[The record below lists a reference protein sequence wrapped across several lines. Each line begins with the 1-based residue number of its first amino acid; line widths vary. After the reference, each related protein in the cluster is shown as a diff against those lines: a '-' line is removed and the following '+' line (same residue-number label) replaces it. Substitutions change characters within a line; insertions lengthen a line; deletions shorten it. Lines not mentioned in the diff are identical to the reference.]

1 MAVTKILAKTTRL
14 DHLVRYVVN
23 PKKTGEQVF
32 VSSVGC
38 LPETAARTWMDTKRR
53 FGRMDGVQ
61 AYHLIQSF
69 KPGEITPEL
78 AHEIGSRFAERYLD
92 GFEVIVGTHV
102 DKAHVHNH
110 IIFNSVSDRDGH
122 KYHSSPNSYFKE
134 VRALSD
140 ALCRE
145 YGLSVIEEPG
155 RRALTYVE
163 WRMQKLGIRTQR
175 QLVDRDVAECLSLAM
190 DVGQFYA
197 LMEDRGYTILHRSR
211 YPTFV
216 PYGDE
221 HGHRARV
228 KGKAMTEDDLIAYID
243 KAMTDPTF
251 EVILPKQ
258 KRVRFPRGKVT
269 GFRACVLA
277 WTYILGLV
285 NDGVQMQHVV
295 PPRELKRFEQL
306 KKAAAYLTNNK
317 IDTLEQ
323 LEARMADLTR
333 QIDWQTKHRI
343 ILNGKKKRQR
353 PLYDALQTVALY
365 EGRDEAAFPL
375 SPEEQNKLQKA
386 QQILSKTPIDIL
398 KLERER
404 LYADLVEV
412 NRALR
417 SLKTEVCLC
426 EQIKADSTRIQSN
439 LRPFLTEDRELI
451 EGFSHYDRER

>member
-1 MAVTKILAKTTRL
+1 MAVTKILAKTVRL
-14 DHLVRYVVN
+14 DKLIRYVVN

-38 LPETAARTWMDTKRR
+38 VPETAAKTWMDTKRR
-53 FGRMDGVQ
+53 FGRVDGVQ

-69 KPGEITPEL
+69 KPGEVTPEL
-78 AHEIGSRFAERYLD
+78 AHEIGNRFAEKYLE

-122 KYHSSPNSYFKE
+122 KYHSSPASYFRE
-134 VRALSD
+134 IRGLSD
-140 ALCRE
+140 RLCRE
-145 YGLSVIEEPG
+145 YGLSVIDEPG

-190 DVGQFYA
+190 DVGGFYA
-197 LMEDRGYTILHRSR
+197 LMEDRGYTILHRSK

-216 PYGDE
+216 PYGEE
-221 HGHRARV
+221 HGHRARM

-243 KAMTDPTF
+243 RAMMDPTF
-251 EVILPKQ
+251 EVIVPRQ
-258 KRVRFPRGKVT
+258 QQVRFPRGKIT

-277 WTYILGLV
+277 WAYILGLI
-285 NDGVQMQHVV
+285 NDGVKPQYHV
-295 PPRELKRFEQL
+295 PPKELKRFEQL
-306 KKAAAYLTNNK
+306 KKQAKYLTDNH

-323 LEARMADLTR
+323 MEERIADLTQ
-333 QIDWQTKHRI
+333 QIDFQTRHRI

-353 PLYDALQTVALY
+353 PLYDALQIAAMY

-375 SPEEQNKLQKA
+375 SEEEQNKLQKA

-417 SLKTEVCLC
+417 DLKRELHLC
-426 EQIKADSTRIQSN
+426 EQIEADSTHIHEN
-439 LRPFLTEDRELI
+439 LQPFLTEDRELI
-451 EGFSHYDRER
+451 EEFSHYDRER

>member
-78 AHEIGSRFAERYLD
+78 AHEIGNRFAERYLD

-102 DKAHVHNH
+102 DRAHVHNH

-122 KYHSSPNSYFKE
+122 KYHSSPASYFRE
-134 VRALSD
+134 IRGLSD
-140 ALCRE
+140 RLCRE
-145 YGLSVIEEPG
+145 YGLSVIDEPS

-163 WRMQKLGIRTQR
+163 WRMRQLGIRTQKE
-175 QLVDRDVAECLSLAM
+175 LVDRDVEECLSLAM
-190 DVGQFYA
+190 DVGGFYA
-197 LMEDRGYTILHRSR
+197 LMEDRGYTVQHKSR

-251 EVILPKQ
+251 EVILPRQ
-258 KRVRFPRGKVT
+258 ERVFFPRGKVT

-295 PPRELKRFEQL
+295 PPKELKRFEQL
-306 KKAAAYLTNNK
+306 KKQAAYLTDNH

-323 LEARMADLTR
+323 LDARMADLTR
-333 QIDWQTKHRI
+333 QIDYQTKHRI
-343 ILNGKKKRQR
+343 ILNGKKKRQH
-353 PLYDALQTVALY
+353 PLYDALQIAAMY

-375 SPEEQNKLQKA
+375 TPDEQNKLQKA
-386 QQILSKTPIDIL
+386 QQMLSKTPIDIL
-398 KLERER
+398 KLEREK

-417 SLKTEVCLC
+417 RLKTEVRLC
-426 EQIKADSTRIQSN
+426 EQIKADGTRIQTN
-439 LRPFLTEDRELI
+439 LHPFLTEDRELI
-451 EGFSHYDRER
+451 EEFSHYDRER

>member
-1 MAVTKILAKTTRL
+1 MAVTKILAKRMRL
-14 DHLVRYVVN
+14 DHLIRYVCN
-23 PKKTGEQVF
+23 PRKTDEQVF

-38 LPETAARTWMDTKRR
+38 VPETAARTWMDTKRR
-53 FGRMDGVQ
+53 FGRTEGVQ

-69 KPGEITPEL
+69 RPGEITPEL
-78 AHEIGSRFAERYLD
+78 AHEIGNRFAERYLD

-122 KYHSSPNSYFKE
+122 KYHSSPNSYFRE
-134 VRALSD
+134 IRGLSD
-140 ALCRE
+140 ALCQE
-145 YGLSVIEEPG
+145 YSLSVIDEPSK
-155 RRALTYVE
+155 RALTYVE

-175 QLVDRDVAECLSLAM
+175 QLADRDVEECLSLAM
-190 DVGQFYA
+190 DVGGFYA
-197 LMEDRGYTILHRSR
+197 LMEDRGYTVQHRSR

-216 PYGDE
+216 PYGE
-221 HGHRARV
+221 ERAYRARV

-251 EVILPKQ
+251 EVIMPRQ
-258 KRVRFPRGKVT
+258 QRVHFPRGKVT
-269 GFRACVLA
+269 GFQACVLA
-277 WTYILGLV
+277 WTYILGMV
-285 NDGVQMQHVV
+285 NNGVQMQHVV

-317 IDTLEQ
+317 IDTLGQ
-323 LEARMADLTR
+323 LEERIADLTQ

-343 ILNGKKKRQR
+343 ILNGQKKRQR
-353 PLYDALQTVALY
+353 PLYDALQTVAMF
-365 EGRDEAAFPL
+365 EGRDEAACPL
-375 SPEEQNKLQKA
+375 SPEEQDKLQKA

-417 SLKTEVCLC
+417 DLKNERHLC
-426 EQIKADSTRIQSN
+426 EQIEADSTHIHEN
-439 LRPFLTEDRELI
+439 LQPFLTEDRELKQ
-451 EGFSHYDRER
+451 EYMNYER

>member
-14 DHLVRYVVN
+14 DHLVRYVIN
-23 PKKTGEQVF
+23 PKKTDEQVF

-38 LPETAARTWMDTKRR
+38 QPETAARTWMDTKRR
-53 FGRMDGVQ
+53 FGRTEGVQ

-69 KPGEITPEL
+69 QPGEITPEL
-78 AHEIGSRFAERYLD
+78 AHEIGNQFAKRYLE

-122 KYHSSPNSYFKE
+122 KYHSSPASYFRE
-134 VRALSD
+134 IRGLSD

-145 YGLSVIEEPG
+145 YGLSVIDEPSK
-155 RRALTYVE
+155 RVLTYVE

-175 QLVDRDVAECLSLAM
+175 QLVDRDVEECLSLAM
-190 DVGQFYA
+190 DVGGFYA
-197 LMEDRGYTILHRSR
+197 LMEDRGYTIQHRSK

-216 PYGDE
+216 PYGDD
-221 HGHRARV
+221 HGHRARM
-228 KGKAMTEDDLIAYID
+228 KGKTMKEDDLVAYID
-243 KAMTDPTF
+243 RAMTDPTL
-251 EVILPKQ
+251 EVIMPRQ
-258 KRVRFPRGKVT
+258 RRVRFPRGKVT

-277 WTYILGLV
+277 WIYILGLV
-285 NDGVQMQHVV
+285 NDGVQMQRVV

-323 LEARMADLTR
+323 LEERIADLTR

-343 ILNGKKKRQR
+343 ILNGQKKRQR
-353 PLYDALQTVALY
+353 PHYEALQTVAMF
-365 EGRDEAAFPL
+365 ETQDRAAFPF
-375 SPEEQNKLQKA
+375 SEEEQNKLQKA

-417 SLKTEVCLC
+417 NLKSELHLC
-426 EQIKADSTRIQSN
+426 EQIKADSTHIHEN
-439 LRPFLTEDRELI
+439 LQPFLTEDRELKQ
-451 EGFSHYDRER
+451 EYMNYER

>member
-14 DHLVRYVVN
+14 DHLIRYVIN
-23 PKKTGEQVF
+23 PKKTDEQVF

-38 LPETAARTWMDTKRR
+38 VPETAARTWMDTKRR
-53 FGRMDGVQ
+53 FGRVDGVQ

-78 AHEIGSRFAERYLD
+78 AHEIGNRFAQKYLD
-92 GFEVIVGTHV
+92 RFEVIVGTHV

-122 KYHSSPNSYFKE
+122 KYHSSPDSYFKE
-134 VRALSD
+134 VRGLSD
-140 ALCRE
+140 ALCKE

-163 WRMQKLGIRTQR
+163 WRMGQLGITTQR
-175 QLVDRDVAECLSLAM
+175 QMVDRDVAECLSLAM
-190 DVGQFYA
+190 DVGGFYA
-197 LMEDRGYTILHRSR
+197 LMEDRGYTVQHRSR

-216 PYGDE
+216 PYGE
-221 HGHRARV
+221 EQGHRARV

-243 KAMTDPTF
+243 RAMMDPSF
-251 EVILPKQ
+251 EVIVPKHQ
-258 KRVRFPRGKVT
+258 PVHFPRGKVT

-277 WTYILGLV
+277 WAYILGLI
-285 NDGVQMQHVV
+285 NDGIKPQYHV
-295 PPRELKRFEQL
+295 PPKELKRFEQL
-306 KKAAAYLTNNK
+306 KKAAAYLTDNH

-323 LEARMADLTR
+323 LRERMADLDR
-333 QIDWQTKHRI
+333 QVDWQTRHRI

-375 SPEEQNKLQKA
+375 TPEEKNKLQKA

-412 NRALR
+412 NRGLR
-417 SLKTEVCLC
+417 DLKSELHLC
-426 EQIKADSTRIQSN
+426 EQIEADSTHIHEN
-439 LRPFLTEDRELI
+439 LQPFLTEDRELKQ
-451 EGFSHYDRER
+451 EFMNYER

>member
-1 MAVTKILAKTTRL
+1 MAVTKILAKDARL
-14 DHLVRYVVN
+14 DKLIRYVTN

-38 LPETAARTWMDTKRR
+38 VPETAAKTWMGTKRR
-53 FGRMDGVQ
+53 FGRVDGVQ

-69 KPGEITPEL
+69 KPGEVTPEL
-78 AHEIGSRFAERYLD
+78 AHEIGNRFAQMHLD
-92 GFEVIVGTHV
+92 GYEVIVGTHV

-122 KYHSSPNSYFKE
+122 KYHSSPDSYYRE
-134 VRALSD
+134 IRALSD
-140 ALCRE
+140 SLCRE
-145 YGLSVIEEPG
+145 YGLSVIGEPT
-155 RRALTYVE
+155 RHALTYVE
-163 WRMQKLGIRTQR
+163 WRMRKLGIRTQKE
-175 QLVDRDVAECLSLAM
+175 LVDRDVAECLSLAM
-190 DVGQFYA
+190 DVGGFYA
-197 LMEDRGYTILHRSR
+197 LMEDRGYTIQHRSR

-221 HGHRARV
+221 QGHRARV

-251 EVILPKQ
+251 EVIMPRQ
-258 KRVRFPRGKVT
+258 ERVWFPRGKVT

-285 NDGVQMQHVV
+285 NDGVQMQYVV
-295 PPRELKRFEQL
+295 PPKELKRFEQL
-306 KKAAAYLTNNK
+306 KKAAAYLTDNH

-323 LEARMADLTR
+323 LRYRKADLDR

-353 PLYDALQTVALY
+353 PLYDALQIVAMY

-375 SPEEQNKLQKA
+375 ATEERDKLQKA
-386 QQILSKTPIDIL
+386 RQILSENPIDIL

-404 LYADLVEV
+404 LYADLVEA

-417 SLKTEVCLC
+417 DLKNERHLC
-426 EQIKADSTRIQSN
+426 EQIEADSTRLHEN
-439 LRPFLTEDRELI
+439 LRPFLTEEMELRP
-451 EGFSHYDRER
+451 ELAAHEEER

>member
-14 DHLVRYVVN
+14 DHLIRYVIN
-23 PKKTGEQVF
+23 PKKTDEQVF

-38 LPETAARTWMDTKRR
+38 VPETAARTWMDTKRR
-53 FGRMDGVQ
+53 FGRVDGVQ

-78 AHEIGSRFAERYLD
+78 AHEIGNRFAQKYLD
-92 GFEVIVGTHV
+92 RFEVIVGTHV

-122 KYHSSPNSYFKE
+122 KYHSSPDSYFKE
-134 VRALSD
+134 VRGLSD
-140 ALCRE
+140 ALCKE

-163 WRMQKLGIRTQR
+163 WRMGQLGITTQR
-175 QLVDRDVAECLSLAM
+175 QMVDRDVAECLSLAM
-190 DVGQFYA
+190 DVGGFYA
-197 LMEDRGYTILHRSR
+197 LMEDRGYTVQHRSR

-216 PYGDE
+216 PYGE
-221 HGHRARV
+221 EQGHRARV

-243 KAMTDPTF
+243 RAMMDPSF
-251 EVILPKQ
+251 EVIVPKHQ
-258 KRVRFPRGKVT
+258 PVHFPRGKVT

-277 WTYILGLV
+277 WAYILGLI
-285 NDGVQMQHVV
+285 NDGIKPQYHV
-295 PPRELKRFEQL
+295 PPKELKRFEQL
-306 KKAAAYLTNNK
+306 KKAAAYLTDNH

-323 LEARMADLTR
+323 LRERMADLDR
-333 QIDWQTKHRI
+333 QVDWQTRHRI

-353 PLYDALQTVALY
+353 PLYDALQTVAMF
-365 EGRDEAAFPL
+365 EGRDEAACPL

-412 NRALR
+412 NRGLR
-417 SLKTEVCLC
+417 DLKSELHLC
-426 EQIKADSTRIQSN
+426 EQIEADSTHIHEN
-439 LRPFLTEDRELI
+439 LQPFLTEDRELKQ
-451 EGFSHYDRER
+451 EFMNYER

>member
-1 MAVTKILAKTTRL
+1 MAVTKILAKTVRL
-14 DHLVRYVVN
+14 DKLIRYVVN
-23 PKKTGEQVF
+23 PKKTEEQVF

-38 LPETAARTWMDTKRR
+38 VPESAARTWKDTKRR
-53 FGRMDGVQ
+53 FGRTEGVQ

-78 AHEIGSRFAERYLD
+78 AHEIGNQFAQKYLD
-92 GFEVIVGTHV
+92 GYEVIVGTHV

-134 VRALSD
+134 IRGLSD
-140 ALCRE
+140 RLCRE
-145 YGLSVIEEPG
+145 YGMSVIDEPNK
-155 RRALTYVE
+155 RALTYVE

-175 QLVDRDVAECLSLAM
+175 QLVDRDVEECLSLAM

-197 LMEDRGYTILHRSR
+197 LMEDRGYTVQHRSK

-221 HGHRARV
+221 HGHRARM
-228 KGKAMTEDDLIAYID
+228 KGKAMTEDDFIAYID

-251 EVILPKQ
+251 EVIMPRQ
-258 KRVRFPRGKVT
+258 QRVHFPRGKVT

-285 NDGVQMQHVV
+285 NDGVQMQRVV

-306 KKAAAYLTNNK
+306 KKAAAYLSNNK

-323 LEARMADLTR
+323 LEERIADLTR
-333 QIDWQTKHRI
+333 QIDYKTKHRI
-343 ILNGKKKRQR
+343 ILNGQKKRQR
-353 PLYDALQTVALY
+353 PLYEALQTVAMF
-365 EGRDEAAFPL
+365 ETQDRAAFPL
-375 SPEEQNKLQKA
+375 SPEEQDKLQKA

-398 KLERER
+398 KHERER

-417 SLKTEVCLC
+417 HLKTEVRLC
-426 EQIKADSTRIQSN
+426 EQIKADSTRIHEN
-439 LRPFLTEDRELI
+439 LRPFLTDEMELKH
-451 EGFSHYDRER
+451 EFMDYER

>member
-14 DHLVRYVVN
+14 DHLVRYVIN
-23 PKKTGEQVF
+23 PKKTDEQVF

-38 LPETAARTWMDTKRR
+38 VPESAARTWMDTKRR
-53 FGRMDGVQ
+53 FGRVDGVQ

-78 AHEIGSRFAERYLD
+78 AHEIGNRFAQKYLD
-92 GFEVIVGTHV
+92 RFEVIVGTHV

-110 IIFNSVSDRDGH
+110 IIFNSVSDRDGQ
-122 KYHSSPNSYFKE
+122 KYHSSPASYFKE
-134 VRALSD
+134 IRGLSD
-140 ALCRE
+140 ALCKE

-163 WRMQKLGIRTQR
+163 WRMGQLGITTQR
-175 QLVDRDVAECLSLAM
+175 QMVDRDVAECLSLAM
-190 DVGQFYA
+190 DVGGFYA
-197 LMEDRGYTILHRSR
+197 LMEDRGYTIQHRSR

-216 PYGDE
+216 PFGDE
-221 HGHRARV
+221 QGHRARV

-243 KAMTDPTF
+243 KAMMDPTF
-251 EVILPKQ
+251 EVIMPRQ
-258 KRVRFPRGKVT
+258 QRVRFPRGKVT

-285 NDGVQMQHVV
+285 NDGVQMQYVV

-306 KKAAAYLTNNK
+306 KKQAAYLTDNH

-323 LEARMADLTR
+323 LRDRMADLDR

-343 ILNGKKKRQR
+343 ILNGKKKRQK
-353 PLYDALQTVALY
+353 PLYDALQLRAMY
-365 EGRDEAAFPL
+365 RHRDRAAFPL
-375 SPEEQNKLQKA
+375 SEEEQKNLQKA
-386 QQILSKTPIDIL
+386 EQLLAKPPIDIL

-417 SLKTEVCLC
+417 DLKSELHLC
-426 EQIKADSTRIQSN
+426 EQIEADSTHIHEN
-439 LRPFLTEDRELI
+439 LQPFLTEDRELKQ
-451 EGFSHYDRER
+451 EFMNYER

>member
-1 MAVTKILAKTTRL
+1 MAVTKILAKDARL
-14 DHLVRYVVN
+14 DKLIRYVVN

-38 LPETAARTWMDTKRR
+38 QPETAARTWMDTKRR
-53 FGRMDGVQ
+53 FGRSDGVQ

-69 KPGEITPEL
+69 RPGEITPEL
-78 AHEIGSRFAERYLD
+78 AHEIGNRFAERYLD

-110 IIFNSVSDRDGH
+110 IVFNSVSDRDGH

-145 YGLSVIEEPG
+145 YGLSVIDEPG
-155 RRALTYVE
+155 KRALTYVE
-163 WRMQKLGIRTQR
+163 WRMQKLGILTQR

-190 DVGQFYA
+190 DVGGFYA
-197 LMEDRGYTILHRSR
+197 LMEDRGYTIQHRSR

-216 PYGDE
+216 PYGE
-221 HGHRARV
+221 ERAYRARV
-228 KGKAMTEDDLIAYID
+228 KGKAMTEDDLTAYID
-243 KAMTDPTF
+243 RAMCDPTF
-251 EVILPKQ
+251 EVIMPRQ
-258 KRVRFPRGKVT
+258 ERVWFPRGKVT
-269 GFRACVLA
+269 GFQACVLA
-277 WTYILGLV
+277 WCYILGLM
-285 NDGVQMQHVV
+285 NDGVQIQHVV
-295 PPRELKRFEQL
+295 PPKELKRFEQL
-306 KKAAAYLTNNK
+306 KKQAAYLTDNH

-323 LEARMADLTR
+323 LRDRMADLQR

-343 ILNGKKKRQR
+343 ILNGQKKRQR
-353 PLYDALQTVALY
+353 PLYEALQTVAMF
-365 EGRDEAAFPL
+365 ETQDRAAFPL
-375 SPEEQNKLQKA
+375 SEEEQNKLQKA
-386 QQILSKTPIDIL
+386 QQILSKTPIDII

-417 SLKTEVCLC
+417 SLKTEVRLC
-426 EQIKADSTRIQSN
+426 EQIKADSTHIQSN

-451 EGFSHYDRER
+451 EEFSHYDRER

>member
-1 MAVTKILAKTTRL
+1 MAVTKILAKDARL
-14 DHLVRYVVN
+14 DKLIRYVVN
-23 PKKTGEQVF
+23 PKKTDEQVF

-38 LPETAARTWMDTKRR
+38 VPETAARTWMDTKRR
-53 FGRMDGVQ
+53 FGRVDGVQ

-69 KPGEITPEL
+69 KPGEVTPEL
-78 AHEIGSRFAERYLD
+78 AHEIGNRFAEKHLD
-92 GFEVIVGTHV
+92 GYEVIVGTHV

-110 IIFNSVSDRDGH
+110 IIFNSVSDKDGH
-122 KYHSSPNSYFKE
+122 KYHSSPDSYYRE
-134 VRALSD
+134 IRALSD
-140 ALCRE
+140 SLCRE
-145 YGLSVIEEPG
+145 YGLSVIGEPN

-163 WRMQKLGIRTQR
+163 WRMKKLGIRTQKE
-175 QLVDRDVAECLSLAM
+175 LVDRDVAEFLSLAM
-190 DVGQFYA
+190 DVGGFYA
-197 LMEDRGYTILHRSR
+197 LMEDRGYAIQHRSR

-221 HGHRARV
+221 QGHRARV

-243 KAMTDPTF
+243 KAMMDPAF
-251 EVILPKQ
+251 EVILPRQ
-258 KRVRFPRGKVT
+258 ERVWFPRGKVT

-285 NDGVQMQHVV
+285 NDGVQIQHVV

-306 KKAAAYLTNNK
+306 KKQAAYLTDNH

-323 LEARMADLTR
+323 LRERMADLQR

-343 ILNGKKKRQR
+343 ILNGKKKRQH
-353 PLYDALQTVALY
+353 PLYDALQIAAMY

-375 SPEEQNKLQKA
+375 TPEEQNKLQKA

-417 SLKTEVCLC
+417 DLKSELHLC
-426 EQIKADSTRIQSN
+426 EQIEADSTHIHEN
-439 LRPFLTEDRELI
+439 LQPFLTEDRELKQ
-451 EGFSHYDRER
+451 EYMNYER

>member
-1 MAVTKILAKTTRL
+1 MAVTKILAKDARL
-14 DHLVRYVVN
+14 DKLIRYVVN
-23 PKKTGEQVF
+23 PKKTDEQVF

-38 LPETAARTWMDTKRR
+38 VPETAARTWMDTKRR
-53 FGRMDGVQ
+53 FGRVDGVQ

-69 KPGEITPEL
+69 KLGEVTPEL
-78 AHEIGSRFAERYLD
+78 AHEIGNRFAEKHLD
-92 GFEVIVGTHV
+92 GYEVIVGTHV

-134 VRALSD
+134 IRGLSD
-140 ALCRE
+140 SLCRE

-155 RRALTYVE
+155 RRAFTYVE

-175 QLVDRDVAECLSLAM
+175 QLVDRDVEECLSLAM

-197 LMEDRGYTILHRSR
+197 LMEDRGYTVQHRSK

-221 HGHRARV
+221 HGHRARM
-228 KGKAMTEDDLIAYID
+228 KGKAMTEDDFIAYID

-251 EVILPKQ
+251 EVIMPRQ
-258 KRVRFPRGKVT
+258 QRVHFPRGKVT
-269 GFRACVLA
+269 GFQACVLA

-285 NDGVQMQHVV
+285 NDGVQMQRVV

-323 LEARMADLTR
+323 LEERIADLTR

-343 ILNGKKKRQR
+343 ILNGQKKRQR
-353 PLYDALQTVALY
+353 PLYDALQIAAMY

-375 SPEEQNKLQKA
+375 SEEEQNKLQKA

-417 SLKTEVCLC
+417 SLKTEVRLC
-426 EQIKADSTRIQSN
+426 EQIKADSTHIHEN
-439 LRPFLTEDRELI
+439 LQPFLTEDRELI
-451 EGFSHYDRER
+451 EEFSHYDRER

>member
-14 DHLVRYVVN
+14 DHLVRYVIN
-23 PKKTGEQVF
+23 LKKTDEQVF
-32 VSSVGC
+32 VSSLGC
-38 LPETAARTWMDTKRR
+38 QPETAARTWMDTKRR
-53 FGRMDGVQ
+53 FGRTEGVQ

-69 KPGEITPEL
+69 RPGEITPEL
-78 AHEIGSRFAERYLD
+78 AHEIGNRFAERYLD
-92 GFEVIVGTHV
+92 GFKVIVGTHV

-134 VRALSD
+134 IRGLSD
-140 ALCRE
+140 RLCRE
-145 YGLSVIEEPG
+145 YGLSVIDEPNK
-155 RRALTYVE
+155 RALTYVE

-175 QLVDRDVAECLSLAM
+175 QLVDRDVEECLSLAM

-197 LMEDRGYTILHRSR
+197 LMEDRGYTVQHRSK

-221 HGHRARV
+221 HGHRARM
-228 KGKAMTEDDLIAYID
+228 KGKAMTEDDFIAYID

-251 EVILPKQ
+251 EVIMPRQ
-258 KRVRFPRGKVT
+258 QRVHFPRGKVT

-285 NDGVQMQHVV
+285 NDGVQMQRVV

-306 KKAAAYLTNNK
+306 KKAAAYLSNNK

-323 LEARMADLTR
+323 LEERIADLTR
-333 QIDWQTKHRI
+333 QIDYKTKHRI
-343 ILNGKKKRQR
+343 ILNGQKKRQR
-353 PLYDALQTVALY
+353 PLYEALQTVAMF
-365 EGRDEAAFPL
+365 ETQDRAAFPL
-375 SPEEQNKLQKA
+375 SEEEQNKLQKA

-417 SLKTEVCLC
+417 DLKSELHLC
-426 EQIKADSTRIQSN
+426 EQIEADSTHIHEN
-439 LRPFLTEDRELI
+439 LQPFLTEDRELI
-451 EGFSHYDRER
+451 EEFSHYDRER

>member
-1 MAVTKILAKTTRL
+1 MAVTKILAKTVRL
-14 DHLVRYVVN
+14 DKLIRYVVN

-38 LPETAARTWMDTKRR
+38 VPETAAKTWMDTKRR
-53 FGRMDGVQ
+53 FGRVDGVQ

-69 KPGEITPEL
+69 KPGEVTPEL
-78 AHEIGSRFAERYLD
+78 AHEIGNRFAEKHLD
-92 GFEVIVGTHV
+92 GYEVIVGTHV

-134 VRALSD
+134 IRGLSD
-140 ALCRE
+140 RLCRE
-145 YGLSVIEEPG
+145 YGMSVIDEPNK
-155 RRALTYVE
+155 RALTYVE

-175 QLVDRDVAECLSLAM
+175 QLVDRDVEECLSLAM

-197 LMEDRGYTILHRSR
+197 LMEDRGYTVQHRSK

-221 HGHRARV
+221 HGHRARM
-228 KGKAMTEDDLIAYID
+228 KGKAMTEDDFIAYID
-243 KAMTDPTF
+243 RAMTDPTF
-251 EVILPKQ
+251 EVIMPRQ
-258 KRVRFPRGKVT
+258 QRVHFPRGKVT

-285 NDGVQMQHVV
+285 NDGVQMQRVV

-306 KKAAAYLTNNK
+306 KKAAAYLSNNK

-323 LEARMADLTR
+323 LEERIADLTR
-333 QIDWQTKHRI
+333 QIDYKTKHRI
-343 ILNGKKKRQR
+343 ILNGQKKRQR
-353 PLYDALQTVALY
+353 PLYEALQTVAMF
-365 EGRDEAAFPL
+365 ETQDRAAFPL
-375 SPEEQNKLQKA
+375 SEEEQNKLQKA

-417 SLKTEVCLC
+417 DLKSELHLC
-426 EQIKADSTRIQSN
+426 EQIEADSTRIQSN

-451 EGFSHYDRER
+451 EEFSHYDRER

>member
-1 MAVTKILAKTTRL
+1 MAVTKILAKNARL
-14 DHLVRYVVN
+14 DHLVRYVIN
-23 PKKTGEQVF
+23 PKKTDEQVF

-38 LPETAARTWMDTKRR
+38 VPESAARTWMDTKRR
-53 FGRMDGVQ
+53 FGRIKGVQ

-69 KPGEITPEL
+69 RPGEITPEL

-122 KYHSSPNSYFKE
+122 KYHSSPASYFRE
-134 VRALSD
+134 IRGLSD
-140 ALCRE
+140 RLCRE
-145 YGLSVIEEPG
+145 YGLSVIDEPNK
-155 RRALTYVE
+155 RALTYVE

-175 QLVDRDVAECLSLAM
+175 QLVDRDVEECLSLAM

-197 LMEDRGYTILHRSR
+197 LMEDRGYTVQHRSK

-221 HGHRARV
+221 HGHRARM

-251 EVILPKQ
+251 EVIMPKQ
-258 KRVRFPRGKVT
+258 QRVRFPRGKVT

-277 WTYILGLV
+277 WAYILGLV
-285 NDGVQMQHVV
+285 NNGVQMQHIV
-295 PPRELKRFEQL
+295 PPGELKRFEQL
-306 KKAAAYLTNNK
+306 KKQAKYLTDNH

-323 LEARMADLTR
+323 LRERMADLQR

-343 ILNGKKKRQR
+343 ILNGKKKRQH
-353 PLYDALQTVALY
+353 PLYDALQIAAMY

-375 SPEEQNKLQKA
+375 TPDEQNKLQKA

-417 SLKTEVCLC
+417 DLKSELHLC
-426 EQIKADSTRIQSN
+426 EQIEADSTHIHEN
-439 LRPFLTEDRELI
+439 LQPFLTEDRELKQ
-451 EGFSHYDRER
+451 EFMNYER

>member
-14 DHLVRYVVN
+14 DHLVRYVIN

-38 LPETAARTWMDTKRR
+38 QPETAARTWKDTKRR
-53 FGRMDGVQ
+53 FGRTEGIQ

-69 KPGEITPEL
+69 RPGEITPEL
-78 AHEIGSRFAERYLD
+78 AHEIGNRFAQKYLD
-92 GFEVIVGTHV
+92 GYEVIVGTHV

-134 VRALSD
+134 IRGLSD
-140 ALCRE
+140 RLCRE
-145 YGLSVIEEPG
+145 YGLSVIDEPNK
-155 RRALTYVE
+155 RALTYVE

-175 QLVDRDVAECLSLAM
+175 QLVDRDVEECLSLAM

-197 LMEDRGYTILHRSR
+197 LMEDRGYTVQHRSK

-221 HGHRARV
+221 HGHRARM
-228 KGKAMTEDDLIAYID
+228 KGKAMTEDDFIAYID

-251 EVILPKQ
+251 EVIMPRQ
-258 KRVRFPRGKVT
+258 QRVHFPRGKVT

-285 NDGVQMQHVV
+285 NDGVQMQRVV

-306 KKAAAYLTNNK
+306 KKAAAYLSNNK

-323 LEARMADLTR
+323 LEERIADLTR
-333 QIDWQTKHRI
+333 QIDYKTKHRI
-343 ILNGKKKRQR
+343 ILNGQKKRQR
-353 PLYDALQTVALY
+353 PLYEALQTVAMF
-365 EGRDEAAFPL
+365 ETQDRAAFPL
-375 SPEEQNKLQKA
+375 SEEEQKNLQKA
-386 QQILSKTPIDIL
+386 EQLLANTPIDIL
-398 KLERER
+398 NQEREK

-412 NRALR
+412 NRVLR
-417 SLKTEVCLC
+417 RLKTEVRLC

-451 EGFSHYDRER
+451 EEFSHYDRER

>member
-14 DHLVRYVVN
+14 DHLVRYVIN

-38 LPETAARTWMDTKRR
+38 VPETAARTWMDTKRR
-53 FGRMDGVQ
+53 FGRTEGVQ

-69 KPGEITPEL
+69 RPGEITPEL
-78 AHEIGSRFAERYLD
+78 AHEIGNRFAERYLD

-122 KYHSSPNSYFKE
+122 KYHSSPASYFKE
-134 VRALSD
+134 IRGLSD
-140 ALCRE
+140 RLCRE
-145 YGLSVIEEPG
+145 YGLSVIGEPG
-155 RRALTYVE
+155 RHALTYVE

-175 QLVDRDVAECLSLAM
+175 QLVDRDVEECLSLAM
-190 DVGQFYA
+190 DVGGFYA
-197 LMEDRGYTILHRSR
+197 LMEDRGYTVQHRSK

-221 HGHRARV
+221 HGHRARM

-251 EVILPKQ
+251 EVIMPRQ
-258 KRVRFPRGKVT
+258 QRVHFPRGKVT
-269 GFRACVLA
+269 GFQACVLA

-285 NDGVQMQHVV
+285 NNGVQMQHVV

-317 IDTLEQ
+317 VDTLEQ

-333 QIDWQTKHRI
+333 QIDWQTKHRT
-343 ILNGKKKRQR
+343 ILNSQRKRQK
-353 PLYDALQTVALY
+353 PLFDALQLRAMYRNRDRDAL
-365 EGRDEAAFPL
+365 PL
-375 SPEEQNKLQKA
+375 SEEEQKKMQKA
-386 QQILSKTPIDIL
+386 EQLLSNQSIDIL

-417 SLKTEVCLC
+417 DLKSELHLC
-426 EQIKADSTRIQSN
+426 EQIEADSTHIHEN

-451 EGFSHYDRER
+451 EELSHYDRER

>member
-14 DHLVRYVVN
+14 DHLVRYVTN
-23 PKKTGEQVF
+23 TKKTEEQVF
-32 VSSVGC
+32 VSAVGC
-38 LPETAARTWMDTKRR
+38 VPETAARTWMDTKRR
-53 FGRMDGVQ
+53 FGRSDGVQ

-78 AHEIGSRFAERYLD
+78 AHEIGNRFAERYLD

-122 KYHSSPNSYFKE
+122 KYHSSPASYFRE
-134 VRALSD
+134 IRGLSD
-140 ALCRE
+140 RLCRE
-145 YGLSVIEEPG
+145 YGLSVIDESNK
-155 RRALTYVE
+155 RALTYVE

-197 LMEDRGYTILHRSR
+197 LMEDRGYTIQHRSR

-216 PYGDE
+216 PYE
-221 HGHRARV
+221 EELGHRARV

-251 EVILPKQ
+251 EVIMPRQ
-258 KRVRFPRGKVT
+258 QRVHFPRGKVT

-285 NDGVQMQHVV
+285 NDGVQMQHIV
-295 PPRELKRFEQL
+295 PPGELKRFEQL
-306 KKAAAYLTNNK
+306 KKQAAYLADNH

-323 LEARMADLTR
+323 LRDRMADLQR
-333 QIDWQTKHRI
+333 QIDWQTRHRI
-343 ILNGKKKRQR
+343 ILNGQKKRQR
-353 PLYDALQTVALY
+353 PLYDALQTVAMF
-365 EGRDEAAFPL
+365 EGRDEAACPL
-375 SPEEQNKLQKA
+375 SPEEQDKLQKA

-439 LRPFLTEDRELI
+439 LRPFLTDDRELI
-451 EGFSHYDRER
+451 EELTHYDRER

>member
-1 MAVTKILAKTTRL
+1 MAVTKILAKHMRL
-14 DHLVRYVVN
+14 DHLIRYVCN
-23 PKKTGEQVF
+23 PKKTEEQVF

-38 LPETAARTWMDTKRR
+38 VPESAARTWMDTKRR
-53 FGRMDGVQ
+53 FGRSDGVQ

-69 KPGEITPEL
+69 RPGEITPEL
-78 AHEIGSRFAERYLD
+78 AHEIGNRFAERYLD

-122 KYHSSPNSYFKE
+122 KYHSSPTSYFRE
-134 VRALSD
+134 IRGLSD

-145 YGLSVIEEPG
+145 YGLSVIDEPNK
-155 RRALTYVE
+155 RALTYVE

-190 DVGQFYA
+190 DVGGFYA
-197 LMEDRGYTILHRSR
+197 LMEDRGYTVQHRSK

-228 KGKAMTEDDLIAYID
+228 KSKAMTEDDLIAYID
-243 KAMTDPTF
+243 KAMTDPAF
-251 EVILPKQ
+251 EVIVPRQ
-258 KRVRFPRGKVT
+258 QQVRFPRGKVT

-277 WTYILGLV
+277 WAYILGLI
-285 NDGVQMQHVV
+285 NDGVKPQYHV
-295 PPRELKRFEQL
+295 PPKELKRFEQL
-306 KKAAAYLTNNK
+306 KKQAAYLTDHK
-317 IDTLEQ
+317 LDTLAQ
-323 LEARMADLTR
+323 VDARIADLNR
-333 QIDWQTKHRI
+333 QIDYQTKRRI
-343 ILNGKKKRQR
+343 ILNGQKKRQR
-353 PLYDALQTVALY
+353 PLYDALQIAAMY

-375 SPEEQNKLQKA
+375 TPDEQNKLQKA

-417 SLKTEVCLC
+417 DLKSELHLC

-451 EGFSHYDRER
+451 QELSAYENER

>member
-1 MAVTKILAKTTRL
+1 MAVTKILAKHMRL
-14 DHLVRYVVN
+14 DHLIQYVCN
-23 PKKTGEQVF
+23 PKKTEEQVF
-32 VSSVGC
+32 VSAVGC
-38 LPETAARTWMDTKRR
+38 QLETATRTWMDTKRR
-53 FGRMDGVQ
+53 FGRTDGVQ

-78 AHEIGSRFAERYLD
+78 AHEIGNRFAEKHLD
-92 GFEVIVGTHV
+92 GYEVIVGTHV

-122 KYHSSPNSYFKE
+122 KYHSSPDSYFKE
-134 VRALSD
+134 VRGLSD
-140 ALCRE
+140 ALCKE

-163 WRMQKLGIRTQR
+163 WRMGQLGITTQR
-175 QLVDRDVAECLSLAM
+175 QMVDRDVAECLSLAM
-190 DVGQFYA
+190 DVGGFYA
-197 LMEDRGYTILHRSR
+197 LMEDRGYTVQHRSR

-216 PYGDE
+216 PYGE
-221 HGHRARV
+221 EQGHRARV

-243 KAMTDPTF
+243 RAMMDPSF
-251 EVILPKQ
+251 EVIVPKHQ
-258 KRVRFPRGKVT
+258 PVHFPRGKVT

-277 WTYILGLV
+277 WAYILGLI
-285 NDGVQMQHVV
+285 NDGIKPQYHV
-295 PPRELKRFEQL
+295 PPKELKRFEQL
-306 KKAAAYLTNNK
+306 KKAAAYLTDNH

-323 LEARMADLTR
+323 LRERMADLDR
-333 QIDWQTKHRI
+333 QVDWQTRHRI

-375 SPEEQNKLQKA
+375 TPEEKNKLQKA

-412 NRALR
+412 NRGLR
-417 SLKTEVCLC
+417 DLKSELHLC
-426 EQIKADSTRIQSN
+426 EQIEADSTHIHEN
-439 LRPFLTEDRELI
+439 LQPFLTEDRELKQ
-451 EGFSHYDRER
+451 EFMNYER

>member
-14 DHLVRYVVN
+14 DHLIRYVIN
-23 PKKTGEQVF
+23 PKKTDEQVF

-38 LPETAARTWMDTKRR
+38 VPETAARTWMDTKRR
-53 FGRMDGVQ
+53 FGRVDGVQ

-78 AHEIGSRFAERYLD
+78 AHEIGNRFAQKYLD
-92 GFEVIVGTHV
+92 GYEVIVGTHV

-122 KYHSSPNSYFKE
+122 KYHSSPDSYFKE
-134 VRALSD
+134 VRGLSD
-140 ALCRE
+140 ALCKE

-163 WRMQKLGIRTQR
+163 WRMGQLGITTQR
-175 QLVDRDVAECLSLAM
+175 QMVDRDVAECLSLAM
-190 DVGQFYA
+190 DVGGFYA
-197 LMEDRGYTILHRSR
+197 LMEDRGYTVQHRSR

-216 PYGDE
+216 PYGE
-221 HGHRARV
+221 EQGHRARV

-243 KAMTDPTF
+243 RAMMDPSF
-251 EVILPKQ
+251 EVIVPKHQ
-258 KRVRFPRGKVT
+258 PVHFPRGKVT

-277 WTYILGLV
+277 WAYILGLI
-285 NDGVQMQHVV
+285 NDGIKPQYHV
-295 PPRELKRFEQL
+295 PPKELKRFEQL
-306 KKAAAYLTNNK
+306 KKAAAYLTDNH

-323 LEARMADLTR
+323 LRERMADLDR
-333 QIDWQTKHRI
+333 QVDWQTRHRI

-375 SPEEQNKLQKA
+375 TPEEKNKLQKA

-412 NRALR
+412 NRGLR
-417 SLKTEVCLC
+417 DLKSELHLC
-426 EQIKADSTRIQSN
+426 EQIEADSTHIHEN
-439 LRPFLTEDRELI
+439 LQPFLTEDRELKQ
-451 EGFSHYDRER
+451 EFMNYER

>member
-1 MAVTKILAKTTRL
+1 MAVTKILAKTVRL
-14 DHLVRYVVN
+14 DKLIRYVVN

-38 LPETAARTWMDTKRR
+38 VPETAAKTWMDTKRR
-53 FGRMDGVQ
+53 FGRVDGVQ

-69 KPGEITPEL
+69 KPGEVTPEL
-78 AHEIGSRFAERYLD
+78 AHEIGNRFAQKNLD

-110 IIFNSVSDRDGH
+110 IIFNSVSDKDGH
-122 KYHSSPNSYFKE
+122 KYHSSPASYFRE
-134 VRALSD
+134 IRGLSD
-140 ALCRE
+140 RLCRE
-145 YGLSVIEEPG
+145 YGLSVIGEPNKH
-155 RRALTYVE
+155 ALTYVE

-190 DVGQFYA
+190 DVGGFYA
-197 LMEDRGYTILHRSR
+197 LMEDRGYTIQHRSR

-221 HGHRARV
+221 HGHRARM
-228 KGKAMTEDDLIAYID
+228 KGKAMTEDDFIAYID

-251 EVILPKQ
+251 EVIMPRQ
-258 KRVRFPRGKVT
+258 QRVHFPRGKVT

-285 NDGVQMQHVV
+285 NDGVQMQRVV
-295 PPRELKRFEQL
+295 PPRELKRFEQM

-323 LEARMADLTR
+323 LEERIADLTR
-333 QIDWQTKHRI
+333 QIDYKTKHRI
-343 ILNGKKKRQR
+343 ILNGQKKRQR
-353 PLYDALQTVALY
+353 PLYDALQTAAMY
-365 EGRDEAAFPL
+365 EGRDEAACPL

-417 SLKTEVCLC
+417 DLKSELHLC
-426 EQIKADSTRIQSN
+426 EQIEADSTHIHEN
-439 LRPFLTEDRELI
+439 LQPFLTEDRELI
-451 EGFSHYDRER
+451 EELSHYDRER

>member
-1 MAVTKILAKTTRL
+1 MAVTKILAKDARL
-14 DHLVRYVVN
+14 DKLIRYVVN
-23 PKKTGEQVF
+23 PKKTSEQVF

-38 LPETAARTWMDTKRR
+38 LPESATRTWMDTKRR
-53 FGRMDGVQ
+53 FGRVDGVQ

-69 KPGEITPEL
+69 KPGEVTPEL
-78 AHEIGSRFAERYLD
+78 AHEIGNRFAEKHLD
-92 GFEVIVGTHV
+92 GYEVIVGTHV

-122 KYHSSPNSYFKE
+122 KYHSSPDSYYKE

-140 ALCRE
+140 SLCGE
-145 YGLSVIEEPG
+145 YGLSVIDEPS

-163 WRMQKLGIRTQR
+163 WRMRQLGIRTQKE
-175 QLVDRDVAECLSLAM
+175 LVDRDVAECLSLAM
-190 DVGQFYA
+190 DVGGFYA
-197 LMEDRGYTILHRSR
+197 LMEDRGYTIQHRNR

-216 PYGDE
+216 PYGE
-221 HGHRARV
+221 EQGHRARV

-251 EVILPKQ
+251 EVIMPKQ
-258 KRVRFPRGKVT
+258 QRVRFPREKVT

-277 WTYILGLV
+277 WAYILGLV
-285 NDGVQMQHVV
+285 NNGVQMQHIV
-295 PPRELKRFEQL
+295 PPGELKRFEQL
-306 KKAAAYLTNNK
+306 KKQAKYLTDNH

-323 LEARMADLTR
+323 MEERIADLTQ
-333 QIDWQTKHRI
+333 QIDFQTRHRI

-353 PLYDALQTVALY
+353 PLYDALQTVAMF
-365 EGRDEAAFPL
+365 ETRDEAAFPL

-404 LYADLVEV
+404 LYDDLVEV

-417 SLKTEVCLC
+417 DLKSELHLC
-426 EQIKADSTRIQSN
+426 EQIEADTTHIHEN
-439 LRPFLTEDRELI
+439 LQPFLTEDRELKQ
-451 EGFSHYDRER
+451 EFMDYER

>member
-1 MAVTKILAKTTRL
+1 MAVTKILAKAVRL
-14 DHLVRYVVN
+14 DKLIRYVVN
-23 PKKTGEQVF
+23 PRKTGEQVF

-38 LPETAARTWMDTKRR
+38 VPETAARTWMDTKRR
-53 FGRMDGVQ
+53 FGRVDGVQ

-69 KPGEITPEL
+69 KPGEVTPEL
-78 AHEIGSRFAERYLD
+78 AHEIGNRFAQKYLD

-122 KYHSSPNSYFKE
+122 KYHSSPASYFRE
-134 VRALSD
+134 IRGLSD

-145 YGLSVIEEPG
+145 YGLSVIDEPSK
-155 RRALTYVE
+155 RALTYVE
-163 WRMQKLGIRTQR
+163 WRMGQLGITTQR
-175 QLVDRDVAECLSLAM
+175 QLVDRDVEECLSLAM
-190 DVGQFYA
+190 DVGGFYA
-197 LMEDRGYTILHRSR
+197 LMEDRGYTIQHRSR

-216 PYGDE
+216 PYGE
-221 HGHRARV
+221 EQGYRARV

-251 EVILPKQ
+251 EVIMPRQ
-258 KRVRFPRGKVT
+258 RRVRFPRGKVT
-269 GFRACVLA
+269 GFQACVLA

-285 NDGVQMQHVV
+285 NDGVQMQHIV

-323 LEARMADLTR
+323 LEERIADLTR

-343 ILNGKKKRQR
+343 ILNGQKKRQK
-353 PLYDALQTVALY
+353 PLYDALQLRAMY
-365 EGRDEAAFPL
+365 RDRDRAACPL
-375 SPEEQNKLQKA
+375 SEEEQKNLQKA
-386 QQILSKTPIDIL
+386 EQLLANTPIDIL
-398 KLERER
+398 NREREK

-412 NRALR
+412 NRVLR
-417 SLKTEVCLC
+417 HLKTEVRLC

-451 EGFSHYDRER
+451 EEFSHYDRER

>member
-1 MAVTKILAKTTRL
+1 MAVTKILAKTVRL
-14 DHLVRYVVN
+14 DKLIRYVVN

-38 LPETAARTWMDTKRR
+38 VPETAAKTWMDTKRR
-53 FGRMDGVQ
+53 FGRVDGVQ

-69 KPGEITPEL
+69 KPGEVTPEL
-78 AHEIGSRFAERYLD
+78 AHEIGNRFAEKYLE

-122 KYHSSPNSYFKE
+122 KYHSSPASYFRE
-134 VRALSD
+134 IRGLSD
-140 ALCRE
+140 RLCRE
-145 YGLSVIEEPG
+145 YGLSVIDEPG

-163 WRMQKLGIRTQR
+163 WRMQKLGITTQR

-197 LMEDRGYTILHRSR
+197 LMEDRGYTIQHRSR

-221 HGHRARV
+221 QGHRARV
-228 KGKAMTEDDLIAYID
+228 KGKAMTEDDLTAYID
-243 KAMTDPTF
+243 RAMCDSTF
-251 EVILPKQ
+251 EVIMPRQ
-258 KRVRFPRGKVT
+258 ERVWFPRGKVT

-277 WTYILGLV
+277 WCYILGLV
-285 NDGVQMQHVV
+285 NDGVQTQYVV
-295 PPRELKRFEQL
+295 PPKELKRFEQL
-306 KKAAAYLTNNK
+306 KKQAAYLTDNR

-323 LEARMADLTR
+323 LRDRMADLDR
-333 QIDWQTKHRI
+333 QIDWQTRHRI

-353 PLYDALQTVALY
+353 PLYEALQTMAMY
-365 EGRDEAAFPL
+365 EDRDEAACPL

-417 SLKTEVCLC
+417 GLKSELHLC
-426 EQIKADSTRIQSN
+426 EQIEADSAKLHEN
-439 LRPFLTEDRELI
+439 LKPFLTEDRELRP
-451 EGFSHYDRER
+451 EYAAYKEER

>member
-1 MAVTKILAKTTRL
+1 MAVTKILAKTVRL
-14 DHLVRYVVN
+14 DKLIRYVVN
-23 PKKTGEQVF
+23 PKKTEEQVF

-38 LPETAARTWMDTKRR
+38 VPESAARTWKDTKRR
-53 FGRMDGVQ
+53 FGRTEGVQ

-78 AHEIGSRFAERYLD
+78 AHEIGNQFAQKYLD
-92 GFEVIVGTHV
+92 GYEVIVGTHV

-134 VRALSD
+134 IRGLSD
-140 ALCRE
+140 RLCRE
-145 YGLSVIEEPG
+145 YGMSVIDEPNK
-155 RRALTYVE
+155 RALTYVE

-175 QLVDRDVAECLSLAM
+175 QLMDRDVEECLSLAM

-197 LMEDRGYTILHRSR
+197 LMEDRGYTVQHRSK

-221 HGHRARV
+221 HGHRARM
-228 KGKAMTEDDLIAYID
+228 KGKAMTEDDFIAYID

-251 EVILPKQ
+251 EVIMPRQ
-258 KRVRFPRGKVT
+258 QRVHFPRGKVT

-285 NDGVQMQHVV
+285 NDGVQMQRVV

-306 KKAAAYLTNNK
+306 KKAAAYLSNNK

-323 LEARMADLTR
+323 LEERIADLTR
-333 QIDWQTKHRI
+333 QIDYKTKHRI
-343 ILNGKKKRQR
+343 ILNGQKKRQR
-353 PLYDALQTVALY
+353 PLYEALQTVAMF
-365 EGRDEAAFPL
+365 ETQDRAAFPL
-375 SPEEQNKLQKA
+375 SEEEQNKLQKA
-386 QQILSKTPIDIL
+386 QQILSKIPIDIL

-417 SLKTEVCLC
+417 HLKTEVRLC

-451 EGFSHYDRER
+451 EEFSHYDRER

>member
-1 MAVTKILAKTTRL
+1 MAVTKILAKTVRL
-14 DHLVRYVVN
+14 DKLIRYVVN
-23 PKKTGEQVF
+23 PKKTEEQVF
-32 VSSVGC
+32 ISAVGC
-38 LPETAARTWMDTKRR
+38 VPESAARTWKDTKRR
-53 FGRMDGVQ
+53 FGRTEGVQ

-78 AHEIGSRFAERYLD
+78 AHEIGNQFAQKYLD

-122 KYHSSPNSYFKE
+122 KYHSSPASYFRE
-134 VRALSD
+134 IRGLSD
-140 ALCRE
+140 RLCRE
-145 YGLSVIEEPG
+145 YGMSVIDEPNK
-155 RRALTYVE
+155 RALTYVE

-175 QLVDRDVAECLSLAM
+175 QLVDRDVEECLSLAM

-197 LMEDRGYTILHRSR
+197 LMEDRGYTVQHRSK

-221 HGHRARV
+221 HGHRARM
-228 KGKAMTEDDLIAYID
+228 KGKAMTEDDFIAYID

-251 EVILPKQ
+251 EVIMPRQ
-258 KRVRFPRGKVT
+258 QRVHFPRGKVT
-269 GFRACVLA
+269 GFQACVLA

-285 NDGVQMQHVV
+285 NDGVQMQRVV

-306 KKAAAYLTNNK
+306 KKAAAYLSNNK

-323 LEARMADLTR
+323 LEERIADLTR
-333 QIDWQTKHRI
+333 QIDWQTRHRI

-353 PLYDALQTVALY
+353 PLYEALQTMAMY
-365 EGRDEAAFPL
+365 EDRDEAACPL

-386 QQILSKTPIDIL
+386 QQILSKTHIDIL

-417 SLKTEVCLC
+417 GLKSELHLC
-426 EQIKADSTRIQSN
+426 EQIEADSAKLHEN
-439 LRPFLTEDRELI
+439 LKPFLTEDRELKQ
-451 EGFSHYDRER
+451 EFMNYER